1 MTVLCAEAEE
11 EEEGLCFPIPHFA
24 AAAKDGLTQPVRKN
38 ILTQVACLTVLA
50 TAAVFPPQT

>member
-11 EEEGLCFPIPHFA
+11 EEDGLCFSIPHLA
-24 AAAKDGLTQPVRKN
+24 AAAKDGLAQPVRKN
-38 ILTQVACLTVLA
+38 ILTQVARSTVLA